1 MKNEYAIINKTF
13 LEDKIQELKNQKR
26 EHYEVDTG
34 TFDVISMAKISQ
46 SIDLLTEILSQS
58 TPLIPE
64 IDAAIQFG
72 KDVIGSNTFINT
84 YDHNT
89 PFIDYY
95 DTTTETC
102 QYISDLK
109 LNI

>member
-1 MKNEYAIINKTF
+1 MKDEYIIVNKTTIESRIEHLEYALTLTLNLPKS
-13 LEDKIQELKNQKR
+13 
-26 EHYEVDTG
+26 Y
-34 TFDVISMAKISQ
+34 
-46 SIDLLTEILSQS
+46 SIDFESQIFAIKEVLSKS

-72 KDVIGSNTFINT
+72 KDVRGSNTFINT

-109 LNI
+109 LDI